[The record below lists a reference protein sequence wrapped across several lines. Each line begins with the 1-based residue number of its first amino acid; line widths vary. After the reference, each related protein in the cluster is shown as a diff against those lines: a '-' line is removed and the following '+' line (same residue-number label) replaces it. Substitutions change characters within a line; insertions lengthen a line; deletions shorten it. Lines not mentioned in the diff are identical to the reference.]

1 MAEAVAERIR
11 SLGRKAMTIRAD
23 VSKAA
28 DVDRMVQKT
37 LDSFSTIDIT
47 GENLSVD
54 GGSLASMY
62 HLIHQL

>member
-54 GGSLASMY
+54 GGSQASMY